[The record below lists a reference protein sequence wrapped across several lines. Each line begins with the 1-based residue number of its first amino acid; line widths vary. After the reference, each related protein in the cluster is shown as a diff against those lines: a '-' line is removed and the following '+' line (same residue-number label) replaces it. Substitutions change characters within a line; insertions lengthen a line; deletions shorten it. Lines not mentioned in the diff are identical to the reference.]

1 MKRALVTGIT
11 GQDGSYL
18 AELLVEKGYEVH
30 GIVRR
35 SAIEDPE
42 HRLSRINHILPQIAV
57 HAGSVESFPSIFNIV
72 GQVKPDECYHLA
84 AQSFVAY
91 SFEDEF
97 STLMTNVNGTHHML
111 SAIKQLVPLCR
122 FYFAASSEMFGNA
135 EETPQDENTR
145 FRPRSAYGIS
155 KLTGYHLVR
164 NYREVYG
171 LFTVNG
177 ILFNHES
184 PRRGFE
190 FVTRKI
196 SSHVARI
203 KLGLTN
209 ELRLGNLDAR
219 RDWGHAKEYVK
230 AMWMMLQADTPD
242 DYVVG
247 TGEGHSVREFART
260 AFDCVGLDFEEF
272 VTIDQQYYRPA
283 EIHDL
288 VANASQA
295 KARLGWT
302 YDYRFT
308 DLVQEMVERDLELFG
323 NASREATKPRCPS
336 AMRDLRGWKAPPKDA
351 IPTI

>member
-1 MKRALVTGIT
+1 MKRALITGIT

-18 AELLVEKGYEVH
+18 SEFLLEKGYEVH

-42 HRLSRINHILPQIAV
+42 HRMSRITHILDRIVIHP
-57 HAGSVESFPSIFNIV
+57 GSVESYPSIFNV
-72 GQVKPDECYHLA
+72 VREVKPDECYHLA

-91 SFEDEF
+91 SFSDEF
-97 STLMTNVNGTHHML
+97 STLLTNINGSHHIL
-111 SAIKQLVPLCR
+111 SAIKEIVPSCR

-135 EETPQDENTR
+135 EESPQNENTR

-171 LFTVNG
+171 LFAVNG

-196 SSHVARI
+196 SSHAARI
-203 KLGLTN
+203 KLGLAK

-219 RDWGHAKEYVK
+219 RDWGHAKDYVR
-230 AMWMMLQADTPD
+230 AMWMMLQADSPD

-247 TGEGHSVREFART
+247 TGESHSVREFVKI
-260 AFDCVGLDFEEF
+260 AFEHLGLDYEEF
-272 VTIDQQYYRPA
+272 VITDQRYYRPA
-283 EIHDL
+283 EIYDL
-288 VANASQA
+288 VANAS
-295 KARLGWT
+295 KARSKLGWD
-302 YDYRFT
+302 YQYRFI
-308 DLVQEMVERDLELFG
+308 DLVQEMVESDLELLSSSHGKETG
-323 NASREATKPRCPS
+323 NIK
-336 AMRDLRGWKAPPKDA
+336 
-351 IPTI
+351 